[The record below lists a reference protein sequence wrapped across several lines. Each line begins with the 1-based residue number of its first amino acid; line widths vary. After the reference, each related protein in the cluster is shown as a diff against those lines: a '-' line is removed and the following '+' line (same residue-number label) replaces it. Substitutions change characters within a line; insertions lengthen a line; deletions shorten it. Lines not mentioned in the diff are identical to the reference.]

1 MNSDR
6 LDSTR
11 LRLLAMTE
19 VRESFHGRPVLI
31 KHVSFAF
38 YHPAAF
44 VLAQIVADL
53 PVTLIQISQFS
64 IVLYFMSGLRVS
76 AGAFFTYWVVIFA
89 TTLSITA
96 MFRAIAS
103 AFLTFNSA
111 NKIAGLAISAAV
123 TYSGYIIYK
132 SAMHPW
138 FVWIFWINPLCKST
152 FPPSSLEHVPHRPF
166 RCSLRLGSLDGE

>member
-1 MNSDR
+1 
-6 LDSTR
+6 
-11 LRLLAMTE
+11 MTE
-19 VRESFHGRPVLI
+19 VRESFEGRPVLI
-31 KHVSFAF
+31 KHVQFAF

-44 VLAQIVADL
+44 VLAQIIADL
-53 PVTLIQISQFS
+53 PVTLVQISHFS

-89 TTLSITA
+89 TTVCITA

-103 AFLTFNSA
+103 AFSTFNSA

-138 FVWIFWINPLCKST
+138 FVWIYWINPLCELCLTSPLYELADSMFKSRN
-152 FPPSSLEHVPHRPF
+152 SIRP
-166 RCSLRLGSLDGE
+166 RSVDGE

>member
-1 MNSDR
+1 
-6 LDSTR
+6 
-11 LRLLAMTE
+11 MTE

-44 VLAQIVADL
+44 VLAQIIADL

-103 AFLTFNSA
+103 AFSTFNSA

-138 FVWIFWINPLCKST
+138 FVWIFWINPLCKPT
-152 FPPSSLEHVPHRPF
+152 FPLSPL
-166 RCSLRLGSLDGE
+166 